1 VDFENLVQVDIATGE
16 VSANNLD
23 AFWQAQTN
31 SRDLSATTPG
41 SRPLTGPNAEEL
53 IAQRVKVYLA
63 SRKRRYKNAWTESEL
78 YRLAVLIAVR
88 KQKYHQAAA
97 RLAKT
102 TVACRK
108 VFRQMK
114 KAGVV

>member
-1 VDFENLVQVDIATGE
+1 MDFEHLVQVDIATGE
-16 VSANNLD
+16 VSANHLD
-23 AFWQAQTN
+23 AFWQAQN
-31 SRDLSATTPG
+31 RSSELSKTTPAG
-41 SRPLTGPNAEEL
+41 EPLTGPNAEAL
-53 IAQRVKVYLA
+53 IAQRVRVYLTGQ
-63 SRKRRYKNAWTESEL
+63 KHRYQNAWTESEL